1 MFKDNENSN
10 KDPSRRLSL
19 ENIEKFFI
27 SNKTNKTL
35 PDMIRMQNIREFTQ
49 KLIPNQVDYFTW
61 YLEKRP
67 QLDAPVFN
75 HADLR
80 AEQKFFSKSLS
91 IYEKYQ
97 MNEIKHLKGGY
108 VPAYHN
114 FQQYITRDFLEETD
128 RCYHFPIAD
137 NFIAVLLEYLDS
149 YGLLTD
155 PKHGDILTE
164 SPRITAHIRRII
176 QFFIVPSQLYD
187 RKPCDIEITMQKV
200 YDIPY
205 DSVYDYI

>member
-1 MFKDNENSN
+1 MTD
-10 KDPSRRLSL
+10 
-19 ENIEKFFI
+19 
-27 SNKTNKTL
+27 
-35 PDMIRMQNIREFTQ
+35 IREFAQ
-49 KLIPNQVDYFTW
+49 KSIQSVDYFTW
-61 YLEKRP
+61 YLDKRP
-67 QLDAPVFN
+67 GLNAPVFN

-97 MNEIKHLKGGY
+97 MNEISHLKGGY
-108 VPAYHN
+108 VPEYHN

-137 NFIAVLLEYLDS
+137 NVIAVLLEYLD
-149 YGLLTD
+149 YYDLLTD
-155 PKHGDILTE
+155 PKHGDILKT
-164 SPRITAHIRRII
+164 PRITAHIRRII

-200 YDIPY
+200 HLIYSLI
-205 DSVYDYI
+205 